1 MASQSLYRKW
11 RSQTFEEIVGQ
22 QRITRT
28 LRNAL
33 RSNRIA
39 HAYLF
44 CGPRGIGKT
53 SAARVLAKAV
63 NCQNSS
69 DGEPCNSCSICR
81 SIGEGRSLDVI
92 EIDAASNRG
101 IDEIRD
107 LREKVNFAPSE
118 ATYKF
123 YILDEVHMLTAEAF
137 NALLKTLEEPPGHA
151 IFVLVTTEPHRL
163 PATIL
168 SRCQRFDFHRISL
181 PDLIGRL
188 RFICEAEGI
197 DVDTGALELV
207 GRLSTGSLRDAES
220 LLDQLVSYCG
230 TKITLDDVHMVVGM
244 TGSEAAKTLAAHVI
258 NRDIPSGLRLIN
270 ETAAEG
276 ADLRQFCREVVEYL
290 RGLMLL
296 KVGGAADL
304 LDVTNEA
311 LDEMRAMADEAS
323 APMLINSIRHFTA
336 AEAAQRV
343 PVHAQL
349 PLELAFVEATLA
361 SQGQEQVDSIGPR
374 EGATSIARPPTQ
386 PRSLGRPSSHFPE
399 TISPAPRA
407 VRDAAPSTRTPA
419 STLSPS
425 RDAAGGE
432 TGRSEAVSE
441 AAASDQSDRLGR
453 DWPKIMEAF
462 GLVNKS
468 IQALLRDC
476 QPVKFQEGVAELGFY
491 FQFHRTRIEDQSY
504 RAVVEKVLS
513 DFLGE
518 SVRVKCVLAQREKKV
533 QSLLDDPLVK
543 DAVELGARIKKV
555 ESSRED
561 VS

>member
-441 AAASDQSDRLGR
+441 APASDQSDRLGR

-476 QPVKFQEGVAELGFY
+476 QPVKLQEGVAELGFY

>member
-1 MASQSLYRKW
+1 MASRSLYRKW

-258 NRDIPSGLRLIN
+258 NRDIPSGLKLIN

-399 TISPAPRA
+399 TIPPAPRA
-407 VRDAAPSTRTPA
+407 VRDAASSARTPT
-419 STLSPS
+419 STPSPS
-425 RDAAGGE
+425 MDAAGGE
-432 TGRSEAVSE
+432 TGKSEAVSE
-441 AAASDQSDRLGR
+441 AAASDQSDRLVR

-533 QSLLDDPLVK
+533 QSPLDDPLVK
-543 DAVELGARIKKV
+543 AAVELGARIKKV

>member
-1 MASQSLYRKW
+1 QSLYRKW

-258 NRDIPSGLRLIN
+258 NRDIPSGLKLIN

-476 QPVKFQEGVAELGFY
+476 QPVKLQEGVAELGFY

-543 DAVELGARIKKV
+543 AAVELGARIKKV